1 LGTISNITT
10 DQTPPLRIVIAG
22 GGAAGYF
29 AAITCA
35 EACAQ
40 NRTPAA
46 RPEIT
51 LLEATAHPLAKV
63 RVSGGGRCNVT
74 RACFDPREL
83 AKGYPRGARE
93 LLGAFHRWGPRETI
107 EWFEMRGVPLIT
119 QPDLRMFPKADT
131 SQAVIDCLQHAAA
144 RAGVKIRTR
153 CGLLDVA
160 QADKPALECGTPVP
174 LFSASK
180 AAEDCRT
187 PRRKRPVEPVAG
199 LTLTLASGE
208 TLECDRLLIA
218 TGGGGGRGKSAPADA
233 LAIAQK
239 LGHAIEPPVPSL
251 FTFNIDDERL
261 RDLAGFAVPNA
272 TTHIPGTK
280 LRETGPMI
288 ITHWGLSG
296 PAVLKISAWGARELH
311 ARDYKFPL
319 VVNWTGGKSTEEAR
333 DELASTRTTHARR
346 QVVTWN
352 PFGLSSRLWERLVA
366 AAGIAPA
373 AIWANLPNG
382 KILALAAQVTACEFS
397 VTGKSTN
404 KDEFVTCGGVR
415 LGEVDF
421 KTMES
426 RVCPGLYF
434 AGEVLDIDGIT
445 GGYNFQAAWTTGRL
459 AGLAMSENA

>member
-1 LGTISNITT
+1 VT
-10 DQTPPLRIVIAG
+10 LRRIAIAG

-35 EACAQ
+35 ETCAQ
-40 NRTPAA
+40 NRVSA
-46 RPEIT
+46 EIT
-51 LLEATAHPLAKV
+51 LLEASAHPLAKV

-83 AKGYPRGARE
+83 VKGYPRGAKE

-107 EWFEMRGVPLIT
+107 DWFESRGVPLIT
-119 QPDLRMFPKADT
+119 QPDSRMFPKADT
-131 SQAVIDCLQHAAA
+131 SQAIIDCLQHAAA
-144 RAGVKIRTR
+144 RAGVRVRAR
-153 CGLLDVA
+153 CGLAGVQGSTDIPVCAKSSQPSKLLKYGT
-160 QADKPALECGTPVP
+160 DKNVCAT
-174 LFSASK
+174 FH
-180 AAEDCRT
+180 
-187 PRRKRPVEPVAG
+187 
-199 LTLTLASGE
+199 LTLATGE
-208 TLECDRLLIA
+208 TLACDRLLIA
-218 TGGGGGRGKSAPADA
+218 TGGGGKSTAAGADA
-233 LAIAQK
+233 LAIARK

-251 FTFNIDDERL
+251 FTFNVDDERI
-261 RDLAGFAVPNA
+261 RDLAGFAMPGA
-272 TTHIPGTK
+272 TTHIPNSNLK
-280 LRETGPMI
+280 LRESGPMI

-319 VVNWTGGKSTEEAR
+319 LVNWIGGGSEGKTTEQAR
-333 DELASTRTTHARR
+333 AALASARASAAHARR

-352 PFGLSSRLWERLVA
+352 PFALSQRLWERLVR

-373 AIWANLPNG
+373 ATWANLPNP
-382 KILALAAQVTACEFS
+382 KIASLAAQVTACEFS
-397 VTGKSTN
+397 VTGKSAN

-426 RVCPGLYF
+426 RVCAGLYF

-459 AGLAMSENA
+459 AGLAMAAG